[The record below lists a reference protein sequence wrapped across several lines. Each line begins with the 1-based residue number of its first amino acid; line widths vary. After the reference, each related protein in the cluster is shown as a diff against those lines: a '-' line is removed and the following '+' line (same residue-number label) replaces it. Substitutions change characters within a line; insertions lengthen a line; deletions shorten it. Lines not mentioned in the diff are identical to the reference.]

1 MLSVVYHSGYTD
13 NIHCSYLITHLG
25 TLMLVD
31 SEEEYFPEEVTKL
44 KRDIDQGL
52 SVIVFADWYNVS
64 VMKKVRFYD
73 ENTRSVRE
81 TDVVVCVNDLS
92 VLPPPPNEWGKAAS
106 PCN

>member
-1 MLSVVYHSGYTD
+1 MDATFKKSFGGVLDENTYISLSS
-13 NIHCSYLITHLG
+13 LLG

-44 KRDIDQGL
+44 KRDIDEGL

-73 ENTRSVRE
+73 ENTRLATMLYMSI
-81 TDVVVCVNDLS
+81 
-92 VLPPPPNEWGKAAS
+92 
-106 PCN
+106 